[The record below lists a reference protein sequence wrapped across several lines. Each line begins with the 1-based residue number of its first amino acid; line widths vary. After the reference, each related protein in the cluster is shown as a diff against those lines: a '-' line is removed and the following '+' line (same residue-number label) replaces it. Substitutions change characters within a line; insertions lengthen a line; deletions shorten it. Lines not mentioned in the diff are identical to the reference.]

1 MTKPRPQ
8 AANRTQSAA
17 LQTPRAARANAKASI
32 GVMGV
37 DPRLVPTDGRVT
49 IHLTDSK
56 PSMRVPQGC
65 LTTDVAGAEALCEF
79 MSELERTRTL
89 RTQHANE
96 ILRQAAMTIEAR
108 AAQRDN
114 TNGAGERSMAAT
126 VTAFNAIE
134 GTNLTERQG
143 WAFMQTLKQVRA
155 ATSARNGKA
164 DEDSAL
170 DGAAYAALA
179 GEAASREDLARHQAA
194 ATATT
199 AAK

>member
-37 DPRLVPTDGRVT
+37 DPRLVPTDGRAT

-56 PSMRVPQGC
+56 PSMRVPQGR
-65 LTTDVAGAEALCEF
+65 LITDALAIN
-79 MSELERTRTL
+79 RTHTP

-199 AAK
+199 AAAK